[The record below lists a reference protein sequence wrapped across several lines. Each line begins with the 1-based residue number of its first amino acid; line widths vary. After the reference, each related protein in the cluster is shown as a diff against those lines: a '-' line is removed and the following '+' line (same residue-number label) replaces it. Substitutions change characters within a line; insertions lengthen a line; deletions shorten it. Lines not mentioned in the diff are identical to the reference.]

1 MAVMKTHHGKIMCKG
16 ASRSYC
22 PKSFIDA
29 NLCVRDIEPV
39 RSEFGPEVQR
49 RGQLV
54 MTRTEH
60 WRVTKVSC
68 TLGSPAKDSKRTP
81 EASAL
86 PCMFFILEPNRE
98 QSVPYEIFSGMCLFS
113 IQTYRDGQNWLVKS
127 SDTAH
132 YDKQQCLQ
140 TLQPPRQ
147 KTLKTWSS

>member
-1 MAVMKTHHGKIMCKG
+1 
-16 ASRSYC
+16 
-22 PKSFIDA
+22 
-29 NLCVRDIEPV
+29 
-39 RSEFGPEVQR
+39 
-49 RGQLV
+49 

-68 TLGSPAKDSKRTP
+68 TLGSQVKDNKRTP
-81 EASAL
+81 EASVL

-140 TLQPPRQ
+140 KLQPPRQ
-147 KTLKTWSS
+147 KTQNLVKLGTSKHNHGLPKRNANVMSDK